1 MNDKI
6 LEHESMR
13 LVLNRARREV
23 ERPRGTKPNGS
34 LGSTCSYHEVDIET
48 REFVECKGAEGSV
61 TPPKGDASTAPRESL
76 LEKVGRF
83 QIREVLGA
91 GVFGDVYLAYD
102 PRLDREVAIKV
113 LKPDQPNARVLE
125 RFFREARAAAKLDHP
140 NIVALHDAGRDGGR
154 FWIAYQH
161 VEGTTLAALTAK
173 HAIDAK
179 TAARIVRSL
188 ADAIDH
194 AHERG
199 VYHRDL
205 KPANVLIDQTG
216 RPRLTDFGLARQIDY
231 ESTLTHEGTILGTPA
246 YMSPEQA
253 AGKSR
258 TVDARSDVY
267 SLGVILH
274 ELLEGRRPSAEH
286 LPEDVHD
293 PGSIRPIRRGIPRGL
308 KRICERALATD
319 QVERYPSAKALWEDL
334 DRWLVGGFSR
344 GFGRFIAAFGL
355 LAAAAILGGQSLIF
369 L

>member
-1 MNDKI
+1 MKDPI

-13 LVLNRARREV
+13 VVLDPSRGEIVCPKEPKRR
-23 ERPRGTKPNGS
+23 GS
-34 LGSTCSYHEVDIET
+34 LGSTCSYHPPDIET
-48 REFVECKGAEGSV
+48 REYIKDTDEKARVSLSSPNSPTV
-61 TPPKGDASTAPRESL
+61 PQPPL

-83 QIREVLGA
+83 QIREILGA

-140 NIVALHDAGRDGGR
+140 NIVAIHDAGRDGGR

-161 VEGTTLAALTAK
+161 IEGTTLAALARK
-173 HAIDAK
+173 HPIDAK

-199 VYHRDL
+199 VFHRDL
-205 KPANVLIDQTG
+205 KPANVLIDRTG

-253 AGKSR
+253 AGKIR
-258 TVDARSDVY
+258 AVDARSDVY

-274 ELLEGRRPSAEH
+274 ELLEGRRPSADH
-286 LPEDVHD
+286 LPEDDHD
-293 PGSIRPIRRGIPRGL
+293 QTSLRPIRRGAPRAL
-308 KRICERALATD
+308 RRICERALATD

-334 DRWLVGGFSR
+334 DRWLAGGFGH
-344 GFGRFIAAFGL
+344 GFGRLIATFGL
-355 LAAAAILGGQSLIF
+355 LAAAATLGGRSLISW
-369 L
+369 